1 MNIKGIYS
9 NRRREHIHII
19 RQYNFD
25 TGEYTGTRLVIFTK
39 EGIKYIKDYDNF
51 IKHRYK
57 NPKSKTNNNSSW
69 RIKKSSLKDVIIKE
83 MYNTDEDGRLK
94 MHHILYES
102 TTIPLIEYYNV
113 VLKKEK
119 LHLDEDILEFF
130 YKLR

>member
-1 MNIKGIYS
+1 MNIKRTYS

-57 NPKSKTNNNSSW
+57 NPKSKINNNSSW

-102 TTIPLIEYYNV
+102 TTIPLIEYYNL